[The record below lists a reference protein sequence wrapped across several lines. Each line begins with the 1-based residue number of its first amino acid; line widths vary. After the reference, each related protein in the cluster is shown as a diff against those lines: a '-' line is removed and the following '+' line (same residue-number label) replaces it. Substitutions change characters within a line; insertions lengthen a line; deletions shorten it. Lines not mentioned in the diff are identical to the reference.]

1 MLGTL
6 EPTQKQNW
14 KSHIGS
20 LVHAYNCTKH
30 DTTGF
35 SPYYLMFGR
44 HPRIPVDLVLGKVED
59 QDTTSV
65 DQYVASLQN
74 QLKKAFEVAE
84 SATKSNQMGHK
95 KVYDRKIRG
104 AVLEIGDRVLL
115 RNVGLKG
122 TNKLA
127 DKWSGEVY
135 VVTGKPNDNIP
146 VYEVRLE
153 QGSKKIRVVHRNLL
167 LPLPW
172 IPSNDREV
180 SVTTLGDSMNTGL
193 SDSSVDSSQTL
204 DKATLTVGP
213 FPVSHLLRMSMGRD
227 IPTPALRGVRR
238 VNHAS
243 AGTPSGIKESG
254 SDSEEIDISSV
265 LENSISNDM
274 KVNASADDTYPEL
287 DSRCDFSKKEEVVGD
302 GEIEE
307 DERIEDEEEVVEE
320 DEERTDGEEEVV
332 DEDEERMNEEDLVLE
347 VTSEEITEAEE
358 TDKEESFGSEVK
370 TPQPAPR
377 RSSRLRSKA
386 HLDKDFCL

>member
-1 MLGTL
+1 MYPTRNQTARTTAKVLFENYFIHYGFPKRLHSDQGRNFESRTIAELCKIAGIEKSRTTPFHPMGNGLAERFNSTLLSMLGTL
-6 EPTQKQNW
+6 ELTQKQNW

-30 DTTGF
+30 NTTGF

-115 RNVGLKG
+115 WNVGLKG

-127 DKWSGEVY
+127 DKWSEEVY

-213 FPVSHLLRMSMGRD
+213 FPVAHPLRMSMGRD
-227 IPTPALRGVRR
+227 IPTPAPRGVRR
-238 VNHAS
+238 ENHAS
-243 AGTPSGIKESG
+243 AGTPSGIQESG

-287 DSRCDFSKKEEVVGD
+287 DSRSEKEEVVGD

-307 DERIEDEEEVVEE
+307 DGRIEDE
-320 DEERTDGEEEVV
+320 
-332 DEDEERMNEEDLVLE
+332 
-347 VTSEEITEAEE
+347 
-358 TDKEESFGSEVK
+358 
-370 TPQPAPR
+370 
-377 RSSRLRSKA
+377 
-386 HLDKDFCL
+386 

>member
-1 MLGTL
+1 M
-6 EPTQKQNW
+6 
-14 KSHIGS
+14 
-20 LVHAYNCTKH
+20 
-30 DTTGF
+30 
-35 SPYYLMFGR
+35 
-44 HPRIPVDLVLGKVED
+44 
-59 QDTTSV
+59 
-65 DQYVASLQN
+65 
-74 QLKKAFEVAE
+74 KKAFEVAE

-115 RNVGLKG
+115 RNVGSKG

-127 DKWSGEVY
+127 DKWSEEVY

-167 LPLPW
+167 LPLLW

-180 SVTTLGDSMNTGL
+180 SVTTLGDSMKTGL

-213 FPVSHLLRMSMGRD
+213 FPVAHPLRMSMGRD
-227 IPTPALRGVRR
+227 IPTPAPRGVRR
-238 VNHAS
+238 ENHAS
-243 AGTPSGIKESG
+243 AGTPSGIQESG

-274 KVNASADDTYPEL
+274 KANASADDTYPEL
-287 DSRCDFSKKEEVVGD
+287 DSRSDFSEKEEVVGD

-307 DERIEDEEEVVEE
+307 DERIEDE
-320 DEERTDGEEEVV
+320 
-332 DEDEERMNEEDLVLE
+332 
-347 VTSEEITEAEE
+347 
-358 TDKEESFGSEVK
+358 
-370 TPQPAPR
+370 
-377 RSSRLRSKA
+377 
-386 HLDKDFCL
+386 